1 MDTSTCTSMAHNT
14 SLGALGDTSVPVI
27 HALDTLLK
35 SLSKDDIAT
44 QKAVSIILFHE
55 SFK

>member
-1 MDTSTCTSMAHNT
+1 MAHST
-14 SLGALGDTSVPVI
+14 SLGALGDTSCTGYYKDL

-35 SLSKDDIAT
+35 SLSKDDKAT
-44 QKAVSIILFHE
+44 QKAVSIIPNHE